1 MYKKLIVIII
11 LLAIFGVV
19 VTGMYY
25 KDEPSKPVELLLSGT
40 IEAQEIQ
47 VGSKIGGRVTEV
59 LVSEGENVKA
69 GTPLVR
75 FDISTLLAEE
85 KQYQAKVAQ
94 AQAYLQKLKNGSR
107 IEEIAQAQAVV
118 SQELAQ
124 LEALRNGPRP
134 QEISQIKE
142 ELIGLK
148 GELEHN
154 KTSLERL
161 EQLYQAGYTSK
172 QSRDD
177 ADAKVILASSQYQS
191 LQQKLSLLESGTR
204 QEDIHAGEERHHQAA
219 ANLKLLRTGSRP
231 EDISQ
236 ANAQLAEANA
246 LVEKLKTQIK
256 EGEVIAPVDSQIDL
270 LSVRVGDLVIA
281 NNPITRMLETDQ
293 IRVRVYV
300 PEPELGHVFV
310 GQKASVYVD
319 SFPSKA
325 FSGQVE
331 QISAKAEFTPRNVQ
345 NRDDRA
351 HQVFAIKIHIDNK
364 EGLLKAGMAADV
376 KLAPKE

>member
-1 MYKKLIVIII
+1 MYKKLIVIIT

-59 LVSEGENVKA
+59 LVSEGEIVKA

-124 LEALRNGPRP
+124 LEALQNGPRP

-154 KTSLERL
+154 KTSLARL
-161 EQLYQAGYTSK
+161 EQLFQAGYTSK

-177 ADAKVILASSQYQS
+177 ADAKVILASSRYQS

-204 QEDIHAGEERHHQAA
+204 QEEIRAGEERHHQAS

-270 LSVRVGDLVIA
+270 LSVRVGDLVLA
-281 NNPITRMLETDQ
+281 N
-293 IRVRVYV
+293 
-300 PEPELGHVFV
+300 
-310 GQKASVYVD
+310 
-319 SFPSKA
+319 
-325 FSGQVE
+325 
-331 QISAKAEFTPRNVQ
+331 
-345 NRDDRA
+345 
-351 HQVFAIKIHIDNK
+351 
-364 EGLLKAGMAADV
+364 
-376 KLAPKE
+376 

>member
-11 LLAIFGVV
+11 LLITFGLV

-25 KDEPSKPVELLLSGT
+25 KDEPVKPVELLLSGT

-59 LVSEGENVKA
+59 LAQEGQYVKA

-85 KQYQAKVAQ
+85 KQYQAK
-94 AQAYLQKLKNGSR
+94 
-107 IEEIAQAQAVV
+107 IAQAQAQLLKLTNGYRSEEITQAQAAV
-118 SQELAQ
+118 SREQAQ
-124 LEALRNGPRP
+124 LEALQNGPRP
-134 QEISQIKE
+134 QELQQLKE
-142 ELIGLK
+142 ELIGTK

-154 KTSLERL
+154 KTSLARL
-161 EQLYQAGYTSK
+161 EQLYQEGYASK

-177 ADAKVILASSQYQS
+177 AEAKVILSSARHQS
-191 LQQKLSLLESGTR
+191 LEQRLSLLESGTR
-204 QEDIHAGEERHHQAA
+204 QEDIRAAQERLHQAVE
-219 ANLKLLRTGSRP
+219 NLKLLRSGSRP

-246 LVEKLKTQIK
+246 LVERLNTQIK
-256 EGEVIAPVDSQIDL
+256 EGEVLAPVDSQIDL
-270 LSVRVGDLVIA
+270 LSVRVGDLVLA
-281 NNPITRMLETDQ
+281 NNPIATMLELDQ

-310 GQKASVYVD
+310 GQKANVYVD

-331 QISAKAEFTPRNVQ
+331 QIFSKAEFTPRNVQ
-345 NRDDRA
+345 NRDGRS
-351 HQVFAIKIHIDNK
+351 HQVFAIKIRIDNK

-376 KLAPKE
+376 KLIAKE